1 MTRWLTSSLK
11 EPRRWKLQTRKGQS
25 IENESMEIIEREVG
39 SHGYNDMEWPIVRRI
54 IHATADFD
62 FAGENKIVF
71 HKDAI
76 TSGINVLKNGC
87 SIIADVNGV
96 IGGLNKQNP
105 KDFGNNLICN
115 ISDPDLAERAKQE
128 NKTRAQMSMRIA
140 ASEMNGGILVIGN
153 APTAL
158 LEVIKMIRE
167 GVTKPALVI
176 GIPVGFVS
184 AEESKEELQTV
195 GVPFITNT
203 GRKGGSSCAASIV
216 NALFKLLREN

>member
-1 MTRWLTSSLK
+1 
-11 EPRRWKLQTRKGQS
+11 LQTRKGQS
-25 IENESMEIIEREVG
+25 IEDESMEIIEREVG
-39 SHGYNDMEWPIVRRI
+39 SHPYNELEWPIVRRI

-76 TSGINVLKNGC
+76 TSGINALKNGC

-195 GVPFITNT
+195 DVPFITNT

>member
-1 MTRWLTSSLK
+1 
-11 EPRRWKLQTRKGQS
+11 
-25 IENESMEIIEREVG
+25 MEIIEREVG
-39 SHGYNDMEWPIVRRI
+39 SHPYNDMEWPMVRRV

-62 FAGENKIVF
+62 FAGKNKIVF

-76 TSGINVLKNGC
+76 TSGISALKNGC
-87 SIIADVNGV
+87 SIITDVNGV

-105 KDFGNNLICN
+105 KDFGNNIICS
-115 ISDPDLAERAKQE
+115 ISDSSLAERAKQE
-128 NKTRAQMSMRIA
+128 NKTRAQMSMRVA
-140 ASEMNGGILVIGN
+140 AFEMDGGIVVVGN

-184 AEESKEELQTV
+184 AAESKEELQTIN
-195 GVPFITNT
+195 VPFITNT

-216 NALFKLLREN
+216 NALFKLLRES